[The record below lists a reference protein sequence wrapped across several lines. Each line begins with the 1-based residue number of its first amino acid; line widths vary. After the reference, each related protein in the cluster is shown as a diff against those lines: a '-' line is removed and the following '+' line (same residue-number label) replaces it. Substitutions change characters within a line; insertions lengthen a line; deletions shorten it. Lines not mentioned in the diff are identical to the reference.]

1 MDAIAISLSGLDV
14 EWQRLQVVAQNLA
27 NMNSTRTES
36 GDVYRP
42 QRLLSGPNE
51 LSFGALLASGSAQ
64 AGAAGVHVVGVEAQP
79 NALRRAFEPD
89 HPQADAEGFVTYPNV
104 NHAEEMV
111 LMIRASRAYE
121 ANLAAV
127 SIAQDMYT
135 RALEIGRQ
143 S

>member
-1 MDAIAISLSGLDV
+1 MNAIEISLSGLDV
-14 EWQRLQVVAQNLA
+14 EWRRLEIIAQNLA
-27 NMNSTRTES
+27 NMNTTRTES

-42 QRLLSGPNE
+42 LRLVSGPLTDFNAM
-51 LSFGALLASGSAQ
+51 LQ
-64 AGAAGVHVVGVEAQP
+64 AGAASVSPTGVRVMGVE
-79 NALRRAFEPD
+79 
-89 HPQADAEGFVTYPNV
+89 PQADALRRMHEPSHPHADGDGFVTYPNV
-104 NHAEEMV
+104 DHASEMT

-127 SIAQDMYT
+127 NMAREMYS